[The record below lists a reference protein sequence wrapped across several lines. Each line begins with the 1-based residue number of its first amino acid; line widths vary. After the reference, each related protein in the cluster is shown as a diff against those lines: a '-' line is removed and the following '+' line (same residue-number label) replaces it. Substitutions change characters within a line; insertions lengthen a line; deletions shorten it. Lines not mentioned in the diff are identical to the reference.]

1 MKTKVKKF
9 SHKLLALFMA
19 VLMAAS
25 CLTCAFSAHAAP
37 VSSEKQYT
45 DDALEYN
52 DLAWNILSDEQAAT
66 ALLDYADLMLPTVAP
81 TVYNLLAN
89 LPSSVTAFMTW
100 DAAQK
105 HLNINAFGIIKYTL
119 TVKLDSVDDV
129 MLTLESVAG
138 LLSKYGSYVG
148 DAGNIQLKS
157 LASSDASKNFWHVTR
172 ENYSST
178 EIVKRALALL
188 QINSADYAGKD
199 VLGQVLRGDFNLGV
213 LKSAVNI
220 YKLLAGPLGF
230 SDESYAKNLVYNI
243 VQQLIFN
250 YTKWYT
256 QDEINDF
263 KSGKTQWVYDD
274 QLFDKLSTEL
284 LQKISVL
291 VTYNQEYN
299 EKNEDGSLKPIQ
311 DTSATRYLEIKAEMN
326 KSGSDYAAAAAKLGY
341 DPNLVYSSE
350 FKDDDG
356 NPLNVLLFAYGHP
369 DANGYATEQTTKL
382 TFKPTDSLFKLGYT
396 ALDLA
401 WDTVLKGTVKLLHVN
416 TQGDRNLDNAYYYYF
431 DKKGEW
437 NSSNIAANY
446 TQEKINQWA
455 EANYEAYGDK
465 SADDFIAKA
474 KEQLSFDRTADET
487 STGKWSD
494 IDETKLFAKLRYSPL
509 ADYGFNMQTGPINLY
524 FAQTGTKN
532 IDEFFKNEYSNYG
545 SMVAGFNDALVAAV
559 NDLFPQ
565 RDNIIGNR
573 PEMAKSKTTK
583 ADGVESINDA
593 TIRKIT
599 STLVNNALK
608 MVKYTA
614 DATDANILKAFY
626 DANGK
631 NAVLSEANLESAM
644 VPMLVACIG
653 QVNLGAG
660 KLQDIIHP
668 AEWDGC
674 KDAEAVA
681 YVCLK
686 EYLSYVLPNKD
697 YSSLVNVADDGTI
710 TATLD
715 GTILPMA
722 RDAVAYVLE
731 GYVPVSYQGKTWK
744 TENEDV
750 NSSATIFDLLNSV
763 ILYYGGDYSMKK
775 STNSGERA
783 MGVAALLGIC
793 DENGNSALTNNLWEN
808 IDKIA
813 NKFLPILGTLQG
825 KEYGKFDSH
834 DLIWNDVVLSVLN
847 IADKKDSGFCGVSNF
862 VYKLITIVSAEPI
875 QSKGF
880 VNTVYDLLADLIN
893 GLLGK
898 RYSKQP
904 QDFTT
909 VVPKSNGDNKP
920 FDDLL
925 QVKTIAGTGGTDL
938 GAIQKAICNFVEFT
952 GYGADSTKGDAG
964 KYGDSVMRG
973 IFFALSAVNSF
984 VPEAITPIGTQQ
996 LKTASASFATPSM
1009 KTTAGG
1015 DCSDTVSFTNNCTGL
1030 NRAYISNGQ
1039 LVQLSRY
1046 YYKLKSATYIGS
1058 NNEKTDITSQLKSGL
1073 IAPNETIV
1081 TPKLPITFD
1090 SAAGESNVV
1099 EVQFVYDIVLKD
1111 GTVVAADN
1119 NVSAYKYMTTATG
1132 WKEAMYNSNKQFQHD
1147 TNTPDQTVGVEG
1159 AYVKSTSK
1167 FSNDGTLVA
1176 NYPEYMVLDS
1186 SNLADISTYSVRYRS
1201 NRNKILTGSKAVD
1214 GIYFYDENSNYQ
1226 SNTLDANNVVTKY
1239 DKNAAYTT
1247 VNITSEN
1254 AIPAWDKTN
1263 GNLLKYNMYDYR
1275 VETTPGSGEFG
1286 EWNRNEVT
1294 EATAGNSD
1302 KITYYKGYT
1311 SDEIEAVKAQTN
1323 PDGTSAANIKA
1334 IQTRTHVVYTLS
1346 EAIAK
1351 NIIAGY
1357 HVGDGDIYESVYLQN
1372 NGGQINY
1379 DNLFNI
1385 VSMGNTKVPG
1395 FYIESEKK
1403 QIPNA
1408 SALEVQPFR
1417 YDGETNIQGGEYPV
1431 DMCIY
1436 NGSKSAYA
1444 HFTILV
1450 GDTSQLSGMNTA
1462 YDNLASLVSQY
1473 KSSDFTN
1480 STVFEQAKQA
1490 LLNVLS
1496 IKSSAMTVAFAHSI
1510 NNKTQL
1516 TATTKEVTSK
1526 FGDLAY
1532 VPYTKSAP
1540 TVTSKGKEYTIPKDV
1555 LANAYVGGEALA
1567 DGSGKVGGVA
1577 GVYYFDAAGTMPIY
1591 SPLALSDDNGKVRT
1605 TDQAGIK
1612 VIKNA
1617 DGKYYLANSV
1627 VYETTWDNAITT
1639 NGNPCQMPTKTQA
1652 TDAQGNLLYNQVQ
1665 YVYRDADGKKVN
1677 SNEDW
1682 SCKFPVTDY
1691 TIVPNEVKSD
1701 GSIVDNRGAVAKAV
1715 DRINYVTSIMND
1727 TLKPAADNAFKNIS
1741 VARTGLNDTNFNILT
1756 FSKMTDIAR
1765 NIEKNFTV
1773 DLEYHYDKVV
1783 LGADGNPVIDEA
1795 TGEAKTEDA
1804 VKKELGVSPAS
1815 AASTV
1820 QNCIDNGKSYTYV
1833 THSSL
1838 SSAAVAEYTRLFNIF
1853 ASAAVERG
1861 YQGAQLEKE
1870 IKCASGNI
1878 YSTLTATKAVYA
1890 EDGKTV
1896 TTEASVSKTTGA
1908 NAPRF
1913 GKWDAEGKLVN
1924 DGSYTAESWTRYVRA
1939 LAAAVALAQYGHG
1952 DYAHKDPANFV
1963 LSDKKGYDASLTNIY
1978 TVDTE
1983 LQAAEIALAPAET
1996 TNSTVTVNAVEGA
2009 TVTINGV
2016 DYSAP
2021 VSVETGST
2029 ITIDVKAAEGYQVV
2043 NELTINGEKVTVN
2056 AFPYE
2061 YKVDGDV
2068 TIAPSVKQ
2076 PSTHTI
2082 TFTTIGG
2089 ELTTQT
2095 VKDGEM
2101 PTIPTNTQTTK
2112 PVASDSTH
2120 HSVTSYK
2127 WTPEVVAATADA
2139 AYTEEA
2145 VVTTPECHFEVTE
2158 HKDATVK
2165 EEGYDVYTCTEN
2177 CGNSYKQVIDKLP
2190 CDHADTKVV
2199 NATKPTINNP
2209 GNTGD
2214 TVCNVCGKT
2223 IKTGTVIPQLKGEAY
2238 RAALKAAQD
2247 ATVDPSKYT
2256 AESYAKVTEALAAY
2270 DEATVGAYTTQ
2281 EDVDA
2286 ATAALK
2292 DAVAKLD
2299 AGVVVTVASTKL
2311 GTTTLNDADAT
2322 NGANARLAVGDKVVL
2337 TAKANNETG
2346 EFVGWKVGNKIVS
2359 DEASFVT
2366 YATADITYEPVFA
2379 EKADTS
2385 FTVVFVDPYGNVID
2399 TQTVDSAADITVPTE
2414 PVFPGYT
2421 FTGWSMTPEEIS
2433 KLTDGATIYAQYK
2446 KDDVA
2451 KYTVTAN
2458 DGATITVNGAEVASP
2473 AQVAYD
2479 TKVSVHKDGAQAWK
2493 LADGTVVGY
2502 GDTYTFFCG
2511 SNIELTP
2518 VMTAVQQKT
2527 TVKIL
2532 SATPIEGTVKV
2543 SFLATRNVAP
2553 GETVVKQGFIYGK
2566 NLADSELTL
2575 ENVGN
2580 KGADANA
2587 GTVKILYNKNSAE
2600 QIALD
2605 YGLSKKDGKISAV
2618 AFVITKTADG
2628 TLKPTMSNIE
2638 SYTY

>member
-1 MKTKVKKF
+1 MKTKAKKF

-89 LPSSVTAFMTW
+89 LPSSVTAYMTW

-263 KSGKTQWVYDD
+263 KSGKTPWVYDD

-369 DANGYATEQTTKL
+369 DANGYATEQTTKI

-401 WDTVLKGTVKLLHVN
+401 WDTVLKGTIKLLHVN

-437 NSSNIAANY
+437 NSSDIASNY
-446 TQEKINQWA
+446 TQAKINEWA

-474 KEQLSFDRTADET
+474 KEQLSFDRAAAET

-532 IDEFFKNEYSNYG
+532 IDDFFKNEYSNYG

-593 TIRKIT
+593 TIKKIT
-599 STLVNNALK
+599 STLVGNALK
-608 MVKYTA
+608 MVQYTA

-626 DANGK
+626 DANGTD
-631 NAVLSEANLESAM
+631 AVLSEANLESAM

-697 YSSLVNVADDGTI
+697 YSSLVNVAKDGTI
-710 TATLD
+710 TATLE

-731 GYVPVSYQGKTWK
+731 GYVPVTYKGKTWK

-775 STNSGERA
+775 ATNSGERA

-834 DLIWNDVVLSVLN
+834 DLIWNDVVLSILN
-847 IADKKDSGFCGVSNF
+847 ISDKKDSGFCGVSNF

-893 GLLGK
+893 GLFGK
-898 RYSKQP
+898 RYSSQP

-909 VVPKSNGDNKP
+909 IIPKSNGDNKP

-1132 WKEAMYNSNKQFQHD
+1132 WKEAMYNSNKQFLHD
-1147 TNTPDQTVGVEG
+1147 TNKPDETVGVEG

-1214 GIYFYDENSNYQ
+1214 GIYFYDEDSNYQ

-1239 DKNAAYTT
+1239 DKNATYTT

-1311 SDEIEAVKAQTN
+1311 SDEIDAVKAQTN

-1372 NGGQINY
+1372 KGGQINY

-1496 IKSSAMTVAFAHSI
+1496 IKSSAMTVAFAQSI
-1510 NNKTQL
+1510 NNKTHL

-1652 TDAQGNLLYNQVQ
+1652 TDSQGNLLYNQVQ

-1924 DGSYTAESWTRYVRA
+1924 DGSYSAESWTRYVRA

-1996 TNSTVTVNAVEGA
+1996 TANSTVTVNAVEGA
-2009 TVTINGV
+2009 TVTINGAA
-2016 DYSAP
+2016 YTAP

-2043 NELTINGEKVTVN
+2043 NELTINGTKVAVS

-2061 YKVDGDV
+2061 YKVDGNV

-2076 PSTHTI
+2076 AAADTI
-2082 TFTTIGG
+2082 TVSGKVLIATN
-2089 ELTTQT
+2089 
-2095 VKDGEM
+2095 VDGTESS
-2101 PTIPTNTQTTK
+2101 TG
-2112 PVASDSTH
+2112 VAGID
-2120 HSVTSYK
+2120 VIANG
-2127 WTPEVVAATADA
+2127 EVVAT
-2139 AYTEEA
+2139 
-2145 VVTTPECHFEVTE
+2145 
-2158 HKDATVK
+2158 
-2165 EEGYDVYTCTEN
+2165 
-2177 CGNSYKQVIDKLP
+2177 
-2190 CDHADTKVV
+2190 
-2199 NATKPTINNP
+2199 
-2209 GNTGD
+2209 
-2214 TVCNVCGKT
+2214 
-2223 IKTGTVIPQLKGEAY
+2223 
-2238 RAALKAAQD
+2238 
-2247 ATVDPSKYT
+2247 
-2256 AESYAKVTEALAAY
+2256 
-2270 DEATVGAYTTQ
+2270 
-2281 EDVDA
+2281 
-2286 ATAALK
+2286 
-2292 DAVAKLD
+2292 
-2299 AGVVVTVASTKL
+2299 
-2311 GTTTLNDADAT
+2311 
-2322 NGANARLAVGDKVVL
+2322 
-2337 TAKANNETG
+2337 
-2346 EFVGWKVGNKIVS
+2346 
-2359 DEASFVT
+2359 
-2366 YATADITYEPVFA
+2366 
-2379 EKADTS
+2379 
-2385 FTVVFVDPYGNVID
+2385 
-2399 TQTVDSAADITVPTE
+2399 SAADGSFTATVPVGTTSLTVHRQNVTIDRTVTLTGTKDISNVE
-2414 PVFPGYT
+2414 IPVCICDYNGD
-2421 FTGWSMTPEEIS
+2421 GVIDGLD
-2433 KLTDGATIYAQYK
+2433 KLTF
-2446 KDDVA
+2446 
-2451 KYTVTAN
+2451 YTAFSGGSN
-2458 DGATITVNGAEVASP
+2458 
-2473 AQVAYD
+2473 AYD
-2479 TKVSVHKDGAQAWK
+2479 LYCDYNKDNAIDGLDK
-2493 LADGTVVGY
+2493 L
-2502 GDTYTFFCG
+2502 TFF
-2511 SNIELTP
+2511 T
-2518 VMTAVQQKT
+2518 
-2527 TVKIL
+2527 
-2532 SATPIEGTVKV
+2532 
-2543 SFLATRNVAP
+2543 F
-2553 GETVVKQGFIYGK
+2553 YGK
-2566 NLADSELTL
+2566 
-2575 ENVGN
+2575 
-2580 KGADANA
+2580 
-2587 GTVKILYNKNSAE
+2587 TVEYAAR
-2600 QIALD
+2600 ALD
-2605 YGLSKKDGKISAV
+2605 
-2618 AFVITKTADG
+2618 
-2628 TLKPTMSNIE
+2628 
-2638 SYTY
+2638 

>member
-1 MKTKVKKF
+1 MKTKAKKF

-89 LPSSVTAFMTW
+89 LPSSVTAYMTW

-220 YKLLAGPLGF
+220 YKILAGPLGF

-299 EKNEDGSLKPIQ
+299 EKNEDGSLKAIQ
-311 DTSATRYLEIKAEMN
+311 DTSATRYLEIKAEMD
-326 KSGSDYAAAAAKLGY
+326 KGLDYAAAASKLGY

-369 DANGYATEQTTKL
+369 DKNGYATEQTAKL

-431 DKKGEW
+431 DQKGQW
-437 NSSNIAANY
+437 NSSDIASNY
-446 TQEKINQWA
+446 TDAKIKEWA

-474 KEQLSFDRTADET
+474 KEQLSFDRTAAET

-524 FAQTGTKN
+524 FAQTGTEH
-532 IDEFFKNEYSNYG
+532 IDNFFKNEYSNYS

-565 RDNIIGNR
+565 RANIIGNR
-573 PEMAKSKTTK
+573 PEMAKSQTTK

-599 STLVNNALK
+599 STLVGNALK

-626 DANGK
+626 NANGA
-631 NAVLSEANLESAM
+631 NADLTEENLESAM

-697 YSSLVNVADDGTI
+697 YSSLVEVAKDGTI
-710 TATLD
+710 NATLE

-731 GYVPVSYQGKTWK
+731 GYVPVSYQGKAWK

-763 ILYYGGDYSMKK
+763 VLYYGGDYSMKK

-793 DENGNSALTNNLWEN
+793 DEKGNSALTNNLWEN

-834 DLIWNDVVLSVLN
+834 DLIWNDVVLSILN
-847 IADKKDSGFCGVSNF
+847 ISDKKDSGFCGVSNF

-893 GLLGK
+893 GLFGK
-898 RYSKQP
+898 RYSSQP

-909 VVPKSNGDNKP
+909 IIPKSNGDNKP

-1081 TPKLPITFD
+1081 TSKLPITFD
-1090 SAAGESNVV
+1090 STAGESNVV

-1132 WKEAMYNSNKQFQHD
+1132 WKEAMYNSNKQFLHE
-1147 TNTPDQTVGVEG
+1147 TNKADQTVGPEG
-1159 AYVKSTSK
+1159 ARVKSTST
-1167 FSNDGTLVA
+1167 FSNDNTLVA

-1214 GIYFYDENSNYQ
+1214 GIYFYDEDSNYQ
-1226 SNTLDANNVVTKY
+1226 SNTLDADNVVTKY
-1239 DKNAAYTT
+1239 DKNATYTT

-1275 VETTPGSGEFG
+1275 VETAPGSGEFG

-1294 EATAGNSD
+1294 EATAGNKD

-1311 SDEIEAVKAQTN
+1311 SDEIDAVKAQTN
-1323 PDGTSAANIKA
+1323 PEGTSAENIKV

-1357 HVGDGDIYESVYLQN
+1357 HVGDGDIYESVYLKN
-1372 NGGQINY
+1372 KGGQLNY

-1403 QIPNA
+1403 QVPNV

-1417 YDGETNIQGGEYPV
+1417 YDGETDVQGGEYPV

-1473 KSSDFTN
+1473 KPSDFTN
-1480 STVFEQAKQA
+1480 STIFEQAKQA

-1496 IKSSAMTVAFAHSI
+1496 IKSSAMTVAFAQSI
-1510 NNKTQL
+1510 NNKTHL

-1652 TDAQGNLLYNQVQ
+1652 TDSQGNLLYNQVQ

-1896 TTEASVSKTTGA
+1896 TTEASVAKATGA

-1924 DGSYTAESWTRYVRA
+1924 DGSYSAESWTRYVRA
-1939 LAAAVALAQYGHG
+1939 LAAAVALAQYGNG

-2009 TVTINGV
+2009 TVTINGAA
-2016 DYSAP
+2016 YTAP

-2043 NELTINGEKVTVN
+2043 NELTINGTKVAVS

-2076 PSTHTI
+2076 AAADTI
-2082 TFTTIGG
+2082 TVSGKVLIA
-2089 ELTTQT
+2089 
-2095 VKDGEM
+2095 
-2101 PTIPTNTQTTK
+2101 TNTTGTNSADGIVGIDV
-2112 PVASDSTH
+2112 VANG
-2120 HSVTSYK
+2120 
-2127 WTPEVVAATADA
+2127 EVVATTASDGSF
-2139 AYTEEA
+2139 T
-2145 VVTTPECHFEVTE
+2145 
-2158 HKDATVK
+2158 ATVPVGTTSLTVHRENVTIDRTVTLTGTK
-2165 EEGYDVYTCTEN
+2165 DISNAEIPVCICDYTGDGKVN
-2177 CGNSYKQVIDKLP
+2177 AADKLAFLTAFTGGQADYNVY
-2190 CDHADTKVV
+2190 CDYTGDGYV
-2199 NATKPTINNP
+2199 NA
-2209 GNTGD
+2209 
-2214 TVCNVCGKT
+2214 
-2223 IKTGTVIPQLKGEAY
+2223 
-2238 RAALKAAQD
+2238 
-2247 ATVDPSKYT
+2247 
-2256 AESYAKVTEALAAY
+2256 
-2270 DEATVGAYTTQ
+2270 
-2281 EDVDA
+2281 
-2286 ATAALK
+2286 
-2292 DAVAKLD
+2292 
-2299 AGVVVTVASTKL
+2299 
-2311 GTTTLNDADAT
+2311 AD
-2322 NGANARLAVGDKVVL
+2322 
-2337 TAKANNETG
+2337 
-2346 EFVGWKVGNKIVS
+2346 
-2359 DEASFVT
+2359 
-2366 YATADITYEPVFA
+2366 
-2379 EKADTS
+2379 
-2385 FTVVFVDPYGNVID
+2385 
-2399 TQTVDSAADITVPTE
+2399 
-2414 PVFPGYT
+2414 
-2421 FTGWSMTPEEIS
+2421 
-2433 KLTDGATIYAQYK
+2433 KLTF
-2446 KDDVA
+2446 
-2451 KYTVTAN
+2451 
-2458 DGATITVNGAEVASP
+2458 
-2473 AQVAYD
+2473 
-2479 TKVSVHKDGAQAWK
+2479 
-2493 LADGTVVGY
+2493 L
-2502 GDTYTFFCG
+2502 TFFG
-2511 SNIELTP
+2511 N
-2518 VMTAVQQKT
+2518 AV
-2527 TVKIL
+2527 
-2532 SATPIEGTVKV
+2532 EY
-2543 SFLATRNVAP
+2543 AP
-2553 GETVVKQGFIYGK
+2553 R
-2566 NLADSELTL
+2566 
-2575 ENVGN
+2575 
-2580 KGADANA
+2580 
-2587 GTVKILYNKNSAE
+2587 
-2600 QIALD
+2600 ALD
-2605 YGLSKKDGKISAV
+2605 
-2618 AFVITKTADG
+2618 
-2628 TLKPTMSNIE
+2628 
-2638 SYTY
+2638 

>member
-1 MKTKVKKF
+1 MKTKAKKF

-66 ALLDYADLMLPTVAP
+66 ALLDYADLILPTVAP

-89 LPSSVTAFMTW
+89 LPSSVTAYMTW

-437 NSSNIAANY
+437 NSSDIASNY
-446 TQEKINQWA
+446 TQAKINEWA

-474 KEQLSFDRTADET
+474 KEQLSFDRAAAET

-532 IDEFFKNEYSNYG
+532 IDDFFKNEYSNYG

-593 TIRKIT
+593 TIKKIT
-599 STLVNNALK
+599 STLVGNALK
-608 MVKYTA
+608 MVQYTA

-626 DANGK
+626 DANGTD
-631 NAVLSEANLESAM
+631 AVLSEANLESAM

-697 YSSLVNVADDGTI
+697 YSSLVNVANDGTI
-710 TATLD
+710 NATLE

-731 GYVPVSYQGKTWK
+731 GYVPVTYKGKTWK

-775 STNSGERA
+775 ATNSGERA

-793 DENGNSALTNNLWEN
+793 DEKGNSALTNNLWEN

-834 DLIWNDVVLSVLN
+834 DLIWNDVVLSILN
-847 IADKKDSGFCGVSNF
+847 ISDKKDSGFCGVSNF

-893 GLLGK
+893 GLFGK
-898 RYSKQP
+898 RYSSQP

-909 VVPKSNGDNKP
+909 IIPKSNGDNKP

-1147 TNTPDQTVGVEG
+1147 TNKADQTVGVEG
-1159 AYVKSTSK
+1159 AYVKSTST
-1167 FSNDGTLVA
+1167 FSKDNTLLA

-1214 GIYFYDENSNYQ
+1214 GIYFYDEDSNYQ

-1323 PDGTSAANIKA
+1323 PDGTTAANIKA

-1496 IKSSAMTVAFAHSI
+1496 IKSSAMTVAFAQSI

-1652 TDAQGNLLYNQVQ
+1652 TDSQGNLLYNQVQ

-1924 DGSYTAESWTRYVRA
+1924 DGSYSAESWTRYVRA

-1996 TNSTVTVNAVEGA
+1996 TNNTVTVNAVEGA
-2009 TVTINGV
+2009 TVTINGAA
-2016 DYSAP
+2016 YTAP

-2082 TFTTIGG
+2082 TFTPYGG
-2089 ELTTQT
+2089 EPTTQT
-2095 VKDGEM
+2095 VNDGEM
-2101 PTIPTNTQTTK
+2101 PKIPANTATTAPT
-2112 PVASDSTH
+2112 PVDSNH

-2145 VVTTPECHFEVTE
+2145 VVAKSECPFTVTD
-2158 HKDATVK
+2158 HKDATYK
-2165 EEGYDVYTCTEN
+2165 EAGYDVYTCPD
-2177 CGNSYKQVIDKLP
+2177 CGNTYTKPIDKLV
-2190 CDHADTKVV
+2190 CDHADTKIV

-2214 TVCNVCGKT
+2214 TVCNVCGET
-2223 IKTGTVIPQLKGEAY
+2223 IATGTEIAQLNGEAY
-2238 RAALKAAQD
+2238 RAALKAAKD
-2247 ATVDPSKYT
+2247 ADASKYT
-2256 AESYAKVTEALAAY
+2256 ADSYAKVTEALAKY
-2270 DEATVGAYTTQ
+2270 DEATVGAYTSQ

-2311 GTTTLNDADAT
+2311 GTTTLNGADAT
-2322 NGANARLAVGDKVVL
+2322 NGANARLAVGDDVVL

-2359 DEASFVT
+2359 DEATFKT
-2366 YATADITYEPVFA
+2366 AATADITYEPVFA

-2399 TQTVDSAADITVPTE
+2399 TQTVDSAANITVPTE

-2421 FTGWSMTPEEIS
+2421 FTGWSMTEEQIS

-2479 TKVSVHKDGAQAWK
+2479 TKVSVHKDGAEAWK
-2493 LADGTVVGY
+2493 LNDGTVVGY

-2511 SNIELTP
+2511 SDIELTP

-2553 GETVVKQGFIYGK
+2553 GETVVKQGFVYGK

-2575 ENVGN
+2575 DNVGN

>member
-1 MKTKVKKF
+1 MKTKAKKF

-89 LPSSVTAFMTW
+89 LPSSVTAYMTW
-100 DAAQK
+100 DAANK

-199 VLGQVLRGDFNLGV
+199 VIGQVLRGDFNLGV

-230 SDESYAKNLVYNI
+230 SDESYAKNLVYNV

-369 DANGYATEQTTKL
+369 DKNGYATEQTTKI

-401 WDTVLKGTVKLLHVN
+401 WDTVLKGSIKLLHVN

-437 NSSNIAANY
+437 NSSDIASNY
-446 TQEKINQWA
+446 TQAKINEWA
-455 EANYEAYGDK
+455 DANYEAYGDK

-474 KEQLSFDRTADET
+474 KEQLSFDRAAAET

-532 IDEFFKNEYSNYG
+532 IDDFFKNEYSNYG

-565 RDNIIGNR
+565 RDNIIGTR

-593 TIRKIT
+593 TIKKIT
-599 STLVNNALK
+599 STLVGNALK
-608 MVKYTA
+608 MVQYTA

-626 DANGK
+626 DANGTD
-631 NAVLSEANLESAM
+631 AVLSEANLESAM

-697 YSSLVNVADDGTI
+697 YSSLVNVANDGTI
-710 TATLD
+710 TATLE

-744 TENEDV
+744 TENEPV
-750 NSSATIFDLLNSV
+750 NSNATIFDLLNSV
-763 ILYYGGDYSMKK
+763 VLYYGGDYSMKK

-793 DENGNSALTNNLWEN
+793 DENGNSALTNDLWEN
-808 IDKIA
+808 IDKVA
-813 NKFLPILGTLQG
+813 NKFFPVLGTLQG

-834 DLIWNDVVLSVLN
+834 DLIWNDVVLSILN

-898 RYSKQP
+898 RYSSQP
-904 QDFTT
+904 QNFTT
-909 VVPKSNGDNKP
+909 IVPKSNGDNKP

-925 QVKTIAGTGGTDL
+925 QVGTLAGTGGTDI

-952 GYGADSTKGDAG
+952 GYGADSTKGNAN

-996 LKTASASFATPSM
+996 LKTASANFATPSM

-1058 NNEKTDITSQLKSGL
+1058 DNAQKDITSQLKSGL

-1132 WKEAMYNSNKQFQHD
+1132 WKEAMYNSNKQFLHD
-1147 TNTPDQTVGVEG
+1147 TNKPDETVGVEG

-1167 FSNDGTLVA
+1167 FSSDNTLVA

-1201 NRNKILTGSKAVD
+1201 NRNKIAQGKKAVD

-1247 VNITSEN
+1247 VNITSAN

-1275 VETTPGSGEFG
+1275 VETAPGSGEFG

-1294 EATAGNSD
+1294 EATPGNKD

-1323 PDGTSAANIKA
+1323 PDGIAAENVKA

-1403 QIPNA
+1403 EIPNQ

-1473 KSSDFTN
+1473 KPSDFAN
-1480 STVFEQAKQA
+1480 SAVFEQAKQA

-1496 IKSSAMTVAFAHSI
+1496 IKSSAMTIAFAQSI

-1567 DGSGKVGGVA
+1567 DGSGKVGGVE

-1591 SPLALSDDNGKVRT
+1591 SPLALSDDNGSVRT

-1627 VYETTWDNAITT
+1627 VYETTWDNAITAK
-1639 NGNPCQMPTKTQA
+1639 GNPCQMPTETQA

-1765 NIEKNFTV
+1765 NIERNFTV

-1783 LGADGNPVIDEA
+1783 LGKDGKPVIDEA

-1853 ASAAVERG
+1853 ASSAVERG

-1896 TTEASVSKTTGA
+1896 TTEASVAKKTGA

-1924 DGSYTAESWTRYVRA
+1924 DGSYSAESWTRYVRA
-1939 LAAAVALAQYGHG
+1939 LAAAVALAQYGNG
-1952 DYAHKDPANFV
+1952 DYAHKDSANFV

-2009 TVTINGV
+2009 TVTINGAA
-2016 DYSAP
+2016 YATP

-2056 AFPYE
+2056 SFPYE

-2076 PSTHTI
+2076 AAADTI
-2082 TFTTIGG
+2082 TVSGKVLIATN
-2089 ELTTQT
+2089 
-2095 VKDGEM
+2095 VDGTE
-2101 PTIPTNTQTTK
+2101 
-2112 PVASDSTH
+2112 SSTGIAGID
-2120 HSVTSYK
+2120 VIANG
-2127 WTPEVVAATADA
+2127 EVVATSASDGSFT
-2139 AYTEEA
+2139 
-2145 VVTTPECHFEVTE
+2145 
-2158 HKDATVK
+2158 ATVPVGTTSLTVHRQNVTIDRTVTLTGTK
-2165 EEGYDVYTCTEN
+2165 DISNAEIPVCICDYNGDR
-2177 CGNSYKQVIDKLP
+2177 VIDGLDKRTFYTAFSGGSNAYDLYCDYNKDNAIDGLDKL
-2190 CDHADTKVV
+2190 TFF
-2199 NATKPTINNP
+2199 TFY
-2209 GNTGD
+2209 
-2214 TVCNVCGKT
+2214 GKT
-2223 IKTGTVIPQLKGEAY
+2223 VE
-2238 RAALKAAQD
+2238 
-2247 ATVDPSKYT
+2247 
-2256 AESYAKVTEALAAY
+2256 YAP
-2270 DEATVGAYTTQ
+2270 
-2281 EDVDA
+2281 
-2286 ATAALK
+2286 
-2292 DAVAKLD
+2292 
-2299 AGVVVTVASTKL
+2299 
-2311 GTTTLNDADAT
+2311 
-2322 NGANARLAVGDKVVL
+2322 R
-2337 TAKANNETG
+2337 
-2346 EFVGWKVGNKIVS
+2346 
-2359 DEASFVT
+2359 
-2366 YATADITYEPVFA
+2366 
-2379 EKADTS
+2379 
-2385 FTVVFVDPYGNVID
+2385 
-2399 TQTVDSAADITVPTE
+2399 
-2414 PVFPGYT
+2414 
-2421 FTGWSMTPEEIS
+2421 
-2433 KLTDGATIYAQYK
+2433 
-2446 KDDVA
+2446 
-2451 KYTVTAN
+2451 
-2458 DGATITVNGAEVASP
+2458 
-2473 AQVAYD
+2473 
-2479 TKVSVHKDGAQAWK
+2479 
-2493 LADGTVVGY
+2493 
-2502 GDTYTFFCG
+2502 
-2511 SNIELTP
+2511 
-2518 VMTAVQQKT
+2518 
-2527 TVKIL
+2527 
-2532 SATPIEGTVKV
+2532 
-2543 SFLATRNVAP
+2543 
-2553 GETVVKQGFIYGK
+2553 
-2566 NLADSELTL
+2566 
-2575 ENVGN
+2575 
-2580 KGADANA
+2580 
-2587 GTVKILYNKNSAE
+2587 
-2600 QIALD
+2600 ALD
-2605 YGLSKKDGKISAV
+2605 
-2618 AFVITKTADG
+2618 
-2628 TLKPTMSNIE
+2628 N
-2638 SYTY
+2638 

>member
-1 MKTKVKKF
+1 
-9 SHKLLALFMA
+9 
-19 VLMAAS
+19 
-25 CLTCAFSAHAAP
+25 
-37 VSSEKQYT
+37 
-45 DDALEYN
+45 
-52 DLAWNILSDEQAAT
+52 
-66 ALLDYADLMLPTVAP
+66 
-81 TVYNLLAN
+81 
-89 LPSSVTAFMTW
+89 
-100 DAAQK
+100 
-105 HLNINAFGIIKYTL
+105 
-119 TVKLDSVDDV
+119 
-129 MLTLESVAG
+129 
-138 LLSKYGSYVG
+138 
-148 DAGNIQLKS
+148 
-157 LASSDASKNFWHVTR
+157 
-172 ENYSST
+172 
-178 EIVKRALALL
+178 
-188 QINSADYAGKD
+188 
-199 VLGQVLRGDFNLGV
+199 
-213 LKSAVNI
+213 
-220 YKLLAGPLGF
+220 
-230 SDESYAKNLVYNI
+230 
-243 VQQLIFN
+243 
-250 YTKWYT
+250 
-256 QDEINDF
+256 
-263 KSGKTQWVYDD
+263 
-274 QLFDKLSTEL
+274 
-284 LQKISVL
+284 
-291 VTYNQEYN
+291 
-299 EKNEDGSLKPIQ
+299 
-311 DTSATRYLEIKAEMN
+311 
-326 KSGSDYAAAAAKLGY
+326 
-341 DPNLVYSSE
+341 
-350 FKDDDG
+350 
-356 NPLNVLLFAYGHP
+356 
-369 DANGYATEQTTKL
+369 
-382 TFKPTDSLFKLGYT
+382 
-396 ALDLA
+396 
-401 WDTVLKGTVKLLHVN
+401 
-416 TQGDRNLDNAYYYYF
+416 
-431 DKKGEW
+431 
-437 NSSNIAANY
+437 
-446 TQEKINQWA
+446 
-455 EANYEAYGDK
+455 
-465 SADDFIAKA
+465 
-474 KEQLSFDRTADET
+474 
-487 STGKWSD
+487 
-494 IDETKLFAKLRYSPL
+494 
-509 ADYGFNMQTGPINLY
+509 
-524 FAQTGTKN
+524 
-532 IDEFFKNEYSNYG
+532 
-545 SMVAGFNDALVAAV
+545 
-559 NDLFPQ
+559 
-565 RDNIIGNR
+565 
-573 PEMAKSKTTK
+573 
-583 ADGVESINDA
+583 
-593 TIRKIT
+593 
-599 STLVNNALK
+599 
-608 MVKYTA
+608 
-614 DATDANILKAFY
+614 
-626 DANGK
+626 
-631 NAVLSEANLESAM
+631 
-644 VPMLVACIG
+644 
-653 QVNLGAG
+653 
-660 KLQDIIHP
+660 
-668 AEWDGC
+668 
-674 KDAEAVA
+674 
-681 YVCLK
+681 
-686 EYLSYVLPNKD
+686 
-697 YSSLVNVADDGTI
+697 
-710 TATLD
+710 
-715 GTILPMA
+715 
-722 RDAVAYVLE
+722 
-731 GYVPVSYQGKTWK
+731 
-744 TENEDV
+744 
-750 NSSATIFDLLNSV
+750 
-763 ILYYGGDYSMKK
+763 
-775 STNSGERA
+775 
-783 MGVAALLGIC
+783 
-793 DENGNSALTNNLWEN
+793 
-808 IDKIA
+808 
-813 NKFLPILGTLQG
+813 
-825 KEYGKFDSH
+825 
-834 DLIWNDVVLSVLN
+834 
-847 IADKKDSGFCGVSNF
+847 
-862 VYKLITIVSAEPI
+862 
-875 QSKGF
+875 
-880 VNTVYDLLADLIN
+880 
-893 GLLGK
+893 
-898 RYSKQP
+898 
-904 QDFTT
+904 
-909 VVPKSNGDNKP
+909 
-920 FDDLL
+920 
-925 QVKTIAGTGGTDL
+925 
-938 GAIQKAICNFVEFT
+938 
-952 GYGADSTKGDAG
+952 
-964 KYGDSVMRG
+964 
-973 IFFALSAVNSF
+973 
-984 VPEAITPIGTQQ
+984 
-996 LKTASASFATPSM
+996 
-1009 KTTAGG
+1009 
-1015 DCSDTVSFTNNCTGL
+1015 
-1030 NRAYISNGQ
+1030 
-1039 LVQLSRY
+1039 
-1046 YYKLKSATYIGS
+1046 
-1058 NNEKTDITSQLKSGL
+1058 
-1073 IAPNETIV
+1073 
-1081 TPKLPITFD
+1081 
-1090 SAAGESNVV
+1090 
-1099 EVQFVYDIVLKD
+1099 
-1111 GTVVAADN
+1111 
-1119 NVSAYKYMTTATG
+1119 
-1132 WKEAMYNSNKQFQHD
+1132 
-1147 TNTPDQTVGVEG
+1147 
-1159 AYVKSTSK
+1159 
-1167 FSNDGTLVA
+1167 
-1176 NYPEYMVLDS
+1176 
-1186 SNLADISTYSVRYRS
+1186 
-1201 NRNKILTGSKAVD
+1201 
-1214 GIYFYDENSNYQ
+1214 
-1226 SNTLDANNVVTKY
+1226 
-1239 DKNAAYTT
+1239 
-1247 VNITSEN
+1247 
-1254 AIPAWDKTN
+1254 
-1263 GNLLKYNMYDYR
+1263 
-1275 VETTPGSGEFG
+1275 
-1286 EWNRNEVT
+1286 
-1294 EATAGNSD
+1294 
-1302 KITYYKGYT
+1302 
-1311 SDEIEAVKAQTN
+1311 
-1323 PDGTSAANIKA
+1323 
-1334 IQTRTHVVYTLS
+1334 
-1346 EAIAK
+1346 
-1351 NIIAGY
+1351 
-1357 HVGDGDIYESVYLQN
+1357 
-1372 NGGQINY
+1372 
-1379 DNLFNI
+1379 
-1385 VSMGNTKVPG
+1385 MGNTKVPG

-1496 IKSSAMTVAFAHSI
+1496 IKSSAMTVAFAQSI
-1510 NNKTQL
+1510 NNKTHL

-1652 TDAQGNLLYNQVQ
+1652 TDSQGNLLYNQVQ

-1896 TTEASVSKTTGA
+1896 TTEASVAKKTGA

-1924 DGSYTAESWTRYVRA
+1924 DGSYSAESWTRYVRA
-1939 LAAAVALAQYGHG
+1939 LAAAVALAQYGNG

-2076 PSTHTI
+2076 AATYTIKFVRADGVDVPS
-2082 TFTTIGG
+2082 
-2089 ELTTQT
+2089 QT
-2095 VKDGEM
+2095 VNAGEK
-2101 PTIPTNTQTTK
+2101 PTVPDSNTAKTIESDNAGHHTVTTYSWPDVPVATEDATYNEVANPVKSDCHYIEKVTVKPTYTTK
-2112 PVASDSTH
+2112 G
-2120 HSVTSYK
+2120 
-2127 WTPEVVAATADA
+2127 EAT
-2139 AYTEEA
+2139 
-2145 VVTTPECHFEVTE
+2145 
-2158 HKDATVK
+2158 
-2165 EEGYDVYTCTEN
+2165 YTCDV
-2177 CGNSYKQVIDKLP
+2177 CGHSYTAEIDKLV

-2214 TVCNVCGKT
+2214 TVCNVCGET
-2223 IKTGTVIPQLKGEAY
+2223 IATGTVIAQLNGEAY
-2238 RAALKAAQD
+2238 RAALKAAKDVD
-2247 ATVDPSKYT
+2247 ASKYT
-2256 AESYAKVTEALAAY
+2256 ADSYAKVTEALAAY
-2270 DEATVGAYTTQ
+2270 DEATVGAYTTQEDVDAAKAALEAAVEGLVANPTTETYTYNFIDGTSKPLTVNKGETPENFANTPAKVTDNKNGTHTTTTYTWSKTGEYAFTEVGSDKVDDCTLKYETVTQPTIKVEGSKTATCPDCGYVSTLPIDKLNGTEYYNALDAAQNVKADDFTAASYAKVAEALKANAQATVEAYTTQ

-2399 TQTVDSAADITVPTE
+2399 TQTVTSGANIEIPTA
-2414 PVFPGYT
+2414 PTLIGYT
-2421 FTGWSMTPEEIS
+2421 FTGWSMTVPDIHA
-2433 KLTDGATIYAQYK
+2433 LTDGATIYAQYT
-2446 KDDVA
+2446 KDNVA
-2451 KYTVTAN
+2451 KYTVTAPE
-2458 DGATITVNGAEVASP
+2458 GATLTVDGVETASP
-2473 AQVAYD
+2473 ATVAYD
-2479 TKVSVHKDGAQAWK
+2479 AKVSVHKDGVAAWQV
-2493 LADGTVVGY
+2493 DGVTVAY

-2511 SNIELTP
+2511 SDMNL
-2518 VMTAVQQKT
+2518 VAVDTAVEQKT
-2527 TVKIL
+2527 TVVITGVNEIAG
-2532 SATPIEGTVKV
+2532 SVQV
-2543 SFLATRNVAP
+2543 SFAASRNVAP

-2587 GTVKILYNKNSAE
+2587 GTVKIAYTKNSAAD
-2600 QIALD
+2600 ISLR
-2605 YGLSKKDGKISAV
+2605 YGLSKKDGKVSAA

-2628 TLKPTMSNIE
+2628 TLNKTISE
-2638 SYTY
+2638 VKSYTYH

>member
-1 MKTKVKKF
+1 MKTKAKKF

-25 CLTCAFSAHAAP
+25 CLTCAFSARATP

-89 LPSSVTAFMTW
+89 LPSDITKYMTW
-100 DAAQK
+100 DGVNK
-105 HLNINAFGIIKYTL
+105 HLNINALGIIKYTL

-199 VLGQVLRGDFNLGV
+199 VIGQVLRGDFNLGV

-311 DTSATRYLEIKAEMN
+311 NTSATRYLEIKAEMN
-326 KSGSDYAAAAAKLGY
+326 KSGTDYAAAAAKLGY

-369 DANGYATEQTTKL
+369 DKNGYATEQTTKI
-382 TFKPTDSLFKLGYT
+382 TFKPTDSLFKFGYK

-401 WDTVLKGTVKLLHVN
+401 WDTVLKGSIKLLHVN

-431 DKKGEW
+431 DQKGQW
-437 NSSNIAANY
+437 NSSDIASNY

-474 KEQLSFDRTADET
+474 KEQLSFDRAAAET
-487 STGKWSD
+487 SKGKWSD

-532 IDEFFKNEYSNYG
+532 IDDFFNNEYSNYG

-599 STLVNNALK
+599 STLVGNALK
-608 MVKYTA
+608 MVQYTA

-626 DANGK
+626 DANGT

-697 YSSLVNVADDGTI
+697 YSSLVNVANDGTI
-710 TATLD
+710 TATLE

-744 TENEDV
+744 TENEPV
-750 NSSATIFDLLNSV
+750 NSNATIFDLLNSV
-763 ILYYGGDYSMKK
+763 VLYYGGDYSMKK

-793 DENGNSALTNNLWEN
+793 DENGNSALTNDLWKN
-808 IDKIA
+808 IDKVA
-813 NKFLPILGTLQG
+813 NKFFPVLGTLQG

-834 DLIWNDVVLSVLN
+834 DLIWNDVVLSILN

-893 GLLGK
+893 GLFGK
-898 RYSKQP
+898 RYSSQP
-904 QDFTT
+904 QNFTT

-925 QVKTIAGTGGTDL
+925 QVKTLAGTGGTDI

-952 GYGADSTKGDAG
+952 GYGADSTKGNAN

-1058 NNEKTDITSQLKSGL
+1058 DNAEKDITSQLKSGL

-1081 TPKLPITFD
+1081 TPKLPITFN

-1132 WKEAMYNSNKQFQHD
+1132 WKEAMYNSNKQFLHD
-1147 TNTPDQTVGVEG
+1147 TNKADQTVGVEG
-1159 AYVKSTSK
+1159 AYVKSTST
-1167 FSNDGTLVA
+1167 FSSDNTLLA

-1201 NRNKILTGSKAVD
+1201 NRNKIAGGKKAVD
-1214 GIYFYDENSNYQ
+1214 GIYFYDEDSNYQ

-1275 VETTPGSGEFG
+1275 VETAPGSGEFG

-1294 EATAGNSD
+1294 EATPGNKD

-1323 PDGTSAANIKA
+1323 PDGIAAENVKA

-1357 HVGDGDIYESVYLQN
+1357 HVGDGDIYESVYLKN
-1372 NGGQINY
+1372 KGGQINY

-1403 QIPNA
+1403 EIPNQ

-1473 KSSDFTN
+1473 KPSDFTN
-1480 STVFEQAKQA
+1480 SAVFEQAKQA

-1496 IKSSAMTVAFAHSI
+1496 IKSSAMTIAFAQSI

-1567 DGSGKVGGVA
+1567 DGSGKVGGVE

-1591 SPLALSDDNGKVRT
+1591 SPLALSDDNGSVRT

-1627 VYETTWDNAITT
+1627 VYETTWDNAITAK
-1639 NGNPCQMPTKTQA
+1639 GNPCQMPTETQA
-1652 TDAQGNLLYNQVQ
+1652 TDSQGNLLYNQVQ

-1783 LGADGNPVIDEA
+1783 LGKDGKPVIDEA

-1896 TTEASVSKTTGA
+1896 TTEASVAKKTGA

-1924 DGSYTAESWTRYVRA
+1924 DGSYSAESWTRYVRA
-1939 LAAAVALAQYGHG
+1939 LAAAVALAQYGNG
-1952 DYAHKDPANFV
+1952 DYAHKDSANFV

-2009 TVTINGV
+2009 TVTINGAA
-2016 DYSAP
+2016 YATP

-2056 AFPYE
+2056 SFPYE

-2076 PSTHTI
+2076 AAADTI
-2082 TFTTIGG
+2082 TVSGKVLIATN
-2089 ELTTQT
+2089 
-2095 VKDGEM
+2095 VDGTE
-2101 PTIPTNTQTTK
+2101 
-2112 PVASDSTH
+2112 SSTGIAGID
-2120 HSVTSYK
+2120 VIANG
-2127 WTPEVVAATADA
+2127 EVVATSASDGSFT
-2139 AYTEEA
+2139 
-2145 VVTTPECHFEVTE
+2145 
-2158 HKDATVK
+2158 ATVPVGTTSLTVHRQNVTIDRTVTLTGTK
-2165 EEGYDVYTCTEN
+2165 DISNAEIPVCICDYNGDR
-2177 CGNSYKQVIDKLP
+2177 VIDGLDKLTFYTAFSGGSNAYDLY
-2190 CDHADTKVV
+2190 CDYNKD
-2199 NATKPTINNP
+2199 NAIDGLDKLTFFTFY
-2209 GNTGD
+2209 
-2214 TVCNVCGKT
+2214 GKT
-2223 IKTGTVIPQLKGEAY
+2223 VE
-2238 RAALKAAQD
+2238 
-2247 ATVDPSKYT
+2247 
-2256 AESYAKVTEALAAY
+2256 YAP
-2270 DEATVGAYTTQ
+2270 
-2281 EDVDA
+2281 
-2286 ATAALK
+2286 
-2292 DAVAKLD
+2292 
-2299 AGVVVTVASTKL
+2299 
-2311 GTTTLNDADAT
+2311 
-2322 NGANARLAVGDKVVL
+2322 R
-2337 TAKANNETG
+2337 
-2346 EFVGWKVGNKIVS
+2346 
-2359 DEASFVT
+2359 
-2366 YATADITYEPVFA
+2366 
-2379 EKADTS
+2379 
-2385 FTVVFVDPYGNVID
+2385 
-2399 TQTVDSAADITVPTE
+2399 
-2414 PVFPGYT
+2414 
-2421 FTGWSMTPEEIS
+2421 
-2433 KLTDGATIYAQYK
+2433 
-2446 KDDVA
+2446 
-2451 KYTVTAN
+2451 
-2458 DGATITVNGAEVASP
+2458 
-2473 AQVAYD
+2473 
-2479 TKVSVHKDGAQAWK
+2479 
-2493 LADGTVVGY
+2493 
-2502 GDTYTFFCG
+2502 
-2511 SNIELTP
+2511 
-2518 VMTAVQQKT
+2518 
-2527 TVKIL
+2527 
-2532 SATPIEGTVKV
+2532 
-2543 SFLATRNVAP
+2543 
-2553 GETVVKQGFIYGK
+2553 
-2566 NLADSELTL
+2566 
-2575 ENVGN
+2575 
-2580 KGADANA
+2580 
-2587 GTVKILYNKNSAE
+2587 
-2600 QIALD
+2600 ALD
-2605 YGLSKKDGKISAV
+2605 
-2618 AFVITKTADG
+2618 
-2628 TLKPTMSNIE
+2628 N
-2638 SYTY
+2638 

>member
-1 MKTKVKKF
+1 MKTKAKKF

-37 VSSEKQYT
+37 VSSEKKYT

-66 ALLDYADLMLPTVAP
+66 ALLDYADLMLPTIAP

-89 LPSSVTAFMTW
+89 LPSDITKYMTW
-100 DAAQK
+100 DGVNK
-105 HLNINAFGIIKYTL
+105 HLNINALGIIKYTL
-119 TVKLDSVDDV
+119 TLKLDSVDDV

-138 LLSKYGSYVG
+138 LLYKYGSYVG

-157 LASSDASKNFWHVTR
+157 VASSDASKNFWHVTR

-199 VLGQVLRGDFNLGV
+199 VIGQVLRGDFNLGV

-230 SDESYAKNLVYNI
+230 SDESYAENLVYNI

-263 KSGKTQWVYDD
+263 KSGKTTWVYDE

-326 KSGSDYAAAAAKLGY
+326 KSKSDYATAAAKLGY

-401 WDTVLKGTVKLLHVN
+401 WDTVLKGSIKLLHVN

-431 DKKGEW
+431 DQKGEW
-437 NSSNIAANY
+437 NSSNIASNY
-446 TQEKINQWA
+446 TQAKINEWA

-465 SADDFIAKA
+465 SADEFIAKA
-474 KEQLSFDRTADET
+474 KEQLSFVRTADEK

-532 IDEFFKNEYSNYG
+532 LDNFFNNEYSNYS

-565 RDNIIGNR
+565 RDNIIGTR
-573 PEMAKSKTTK
+573 PEMAKSQTTK

-593 TIRKIT
+593 TIRSIT
-599 STLVNNALK
+599 STLVSNALK
-608 MVKYTA
+608 MVQYTA

-644 VPMLVACIG
+644 IPMLVACIG

-660 KLQDIIHP
+660 KLERIIHP

-710 TATLD
+710 TATLE

-731 GYVPVSYQGKTWK
+731 GYVPVSYQGKAWK
-744 TENEDV
+744 TENEPV

-763 ILYYGGDYSMKK
+763 VLYYGGDYSMKK

-793 DENGNSALTNNLWEN
+793 DDNGNSTLTNNLWEN
-808 IDKIA
+808 IDKVA
-813 NKFLPILGTLQG
+813 NKFFPVLGTLQG

-847 IADKKDSGFCGVSNF
+847 IADKKDNGYCGVSNF
-862 VYKLITIVSAEPI
+862 VYKLLTIVSAEPI

-898 RYSKQP
+898 RYSTQP
-904 QDFTT
+904 QDFTL

-920 FDDLL
+920 FDDFL
-925 QVKTIAGTGGTDL
+925 QVGTLAGTGGDNI

-952 GYGADSTKGDAG
+952 GYGADSTKGNAS

-1046 YYKLKSATYIGS
+1046 YYKLKSATYIDS
-1058 NNEKTDITSQLKSGL
+1058 NNAKTDITSQLTSGL
-1073 IAPNETIV
+1073 IAPNETIK
-1081 TPKLPITFD
+1081 TPKLPITFN

-1132 WKEAMYNSNKQFQHD
+1132 WKEAMYNSNKQFLND
-1147 TNTPDQTVGVEG
+1147 TNKADQTVGPEG
-1159 AYVKSTSK
+1159 ARVKSTST
-1167 FSNDGTLVA
+1167 FSNDNTLLA

-1214 GIYFYDENSNYQ
+1214 GIYFYDEDSNYQ
-1226 SNTLDANNVVTKY
+1226 SNTLDADNVVTKY
-1239 DKNAAYTT
+1239 DKNATYTT

-1294 EATAGNSD
+1294 EATAGNKD

-1323 PDGTSAANIKA
+1323 PEGTSAENIKV

-1357 HVGDGDIYESVYLQN
+1357 HVGDGDIYESVYLKN
-1372 NGGQINY
+1372 KGGQLNY

-1403 QIPNA
+1403 QVPNV

-1417 YDGETNIQGGEYPV
+1417 YDGETDVPGGEYPV

-1473 KSSDFTN
+1473 KPSDFTN
-1480 STVFEQAKQA
+1480 ATIFEQAKQA

-1496 IKSSAMTVAFAHSI
+1496 IKSSAMTVAFAQSI
-1510 NNKTQL
+1510 NNKTHL

-1526 FGDLAY
+1526 YGDLAY

-1540 TVTSKGKEYTIPKDV
+1540 TVTSKGKDYTIPKEV
-1555 LANAYVGGEALA
+1555 LANAYVGGETLA

-1591 SPLALSDDNGKVRT
+1591 SPLALSDDNGSVRT

-1639 NGNPCQMPTKTQA
+1639 NGNPCQMPTETQA
-1652 TDAQGNLLYNQVQ
+1652 TDSQGNLLYNQVQ

-1691 TIVPNEVKSD
+1691 TIIPNEVKSD
-1701 GSIVDNRGAVAKAV
+1701 GTIVDNRGAVAKAV

-1741 VARTGLNDTNFNILT
+1741 VARTGLNDTNFDILT
-1756 FSKMTDIAR
+1756 FSKMTEVAR

-1783 LGADGNPVIDEA
+1783 LGEDGKPVIDET
-1795 TGEAKTEDA
+1795 TGKAKTEDA

-1838 SSAAVAEYTRLFNIF
+1838 SSAAVAENIRLFNIF

-1896 TTEASVSKTTGA
+1896 TTEASVAKATGA
-1908 NAPRF
+1908 DDPRF
-1913 GKWDAEGKLVN
+1913 GKWDTDGKLVN
-1924 DGSYTAESWTRYVRA
+1924 DGSYSAESWTRYVRA

-1952 DYAHKDPANFV
+1952 DYAHKDSANLV

-1996 TNSTVTVNAVEGA
+1996 TANSTVTVNAVEGA

-2016 DYSAP
+2016 DYAAP

-2076 PSTHTI
+2076 AASSTHNVTASLVI
-2082 TFTTIGG
+2082 ATRADGTNNGFGVTGTYKVSVAGADG
-2089 ELTTQT
+2089 ETVLEKEFELT
-2095 VKDGEM
+2095 
-2101 PTIPTNTQTTK
+2101 
-2112 PVASDSTH
+2112 
-2120 HSVTSYK
+2120 
-2127 WTPEVVAATADA
+2127 PE
-2139 AYTEEA
+2139 
-2145 VVTTPECHFEVTE
+2145 
-2158 HKDATVK
+2158 
-2165 EEGYDVYTCTEN
+2165 
-2177 CGNSYKQVIDKLP
+2177 
-2190 CDHADTKVV
+2190 
-2199 NATKPTINNP
+2199 
-2209 GNTGD
+2209 
-2214 TVCNVCGKT
+2214 
-2223 IKTGTVIPQLKGEAY
+2223 
-2238 RAALKAAQD
+2238 
-2247 ATVDPSKYT
+2247 
-2256 AESYAKVTEALAAY
+2256 
-2270 DEATVGAYTTQ
+2270 
-2281 EDVDA
+2281 
-2286 ATAALK
+2286 
-2292 DAVAKLD
+2292 
-2299 AGVVVTVASTKL
+2299 
-2311 GTTTLNDADAT
+2311 
-2322 NGANARLAVGDKVVL
+2322 AN
-2337 TAKANNETG
+2337 
-2346 EFVGWKVGNKIVS
+2346 
-2359 DEASFVT
+2359 
-2366 YATADITYEPVFA
+2366 
-2379 EKADTS
+2379 
-2385 FTVVFVDPYGNVID
+2385 
-2399 TQTVDSAADITVPTE
+2399 
-2414 PVFPGYT
+2414 
-2421 FTGWSMTPEEIS
+2421 EIS
-2433 KLTDGATIYAQYK
+2433 LDLAPGT
-2446 KDDVA
+2446 
-2451 KYTVTAN
+2451 YT
-2458 DGATITVNGAEVASP
+2458 ATITSNVSFERTVTIVVSDSDITGPAIPIAACDFNGDGSVTMADTGAIYKAVANGYDSACDLNGDGSATMADTGVIYTFIATSP
-2473 AQVAYD
+2473 A
-2479 TKVSVHKDGAQAWK
+2479 
-2493 LADGTVVGY
+2493 
-2502 GDTYTFFCG
+2502 FP
-2511 SNIELTP
+2511 E
-2518 VMTAVQQKT
+2518 
-2527 TVKIL
+2527 
-2532 SATPIEGTVKV
+2532 
-2543 SFLATRNVAP
+2543 
-2553 GETVVKQGFIYGK
+2553 
-2566 NLADSELTL
+2566 
-2575 ENVGN
+2575 
-2580 KGADANA
+2580 
-2587 GTVKILYNKNSAE
+2587 
-2600 QIALD
+2600 
-2605 YGLSKKDGKISAV
+2605 
-2618 AFVITKTADG
+2618 ITIK
-2628 TLKPTMSNIE
+2628 
-2638 SYTY
+2638 

>member
-1 MKTKVKKF
+1 MKTKAKKF

-66 ALLDYADLMLPTVAP
+66 ALIDYADLMLPTVAP

-89 LPSSVTAFMTW
+89 LPSSVTAYMTW

-326 KSGSDYAAAAAKLGY
+326 KSGTDYATAAAKLGY

-369 DANGYATEQTTKL
+369 DANGYATEQTTKI

-401 WDTVLKGTVKLLHVN
+401 WDTVLKGSIKLLHVN

-437 NSSNIAANY
+437 NSSDIASNY
-446 TQEKINQWA
+446 SQAKINEWA

-474 KEQLSFDRTADET
+474 KEQLSFDRAAAET

-532 IDEFFKNEYSNYG
+532 IDDFFKNEYSNYG

-593 TIRKIT
+593 TIKKIT
-599 STLVNNALK
+599 STLVGNALK
-608 MVKYTA
+608 MVQYTA

-626 DANGK
+626 DANGTD
-631 NAVLSEANLESAM
+631 AVLSEANLESAM

-697 YSSLVNVADDGTI
+697 YSSLVNVANDGTI
-710 TATLD
+710 SATLE

-731 GYVPVSYQGKTWK
+731 GYVPVTYKGKTWK

-775 STNSGERA
+775 ATNSGERA

-834 DLIWNDVVLSVLN
+834 DLIWNDVVLSILN
-847 IADKKDSGFCGVSNF
+847 ISDKKDSGFCGVSNF

-898 RYSKQP
+898 RYSSQP

-909 VVPKSNGDNKP
+909 IIPKSNGDNKP

-1147 TNTPDQTVGVEG
+1147 TNKPDQTVGVEG
-1159 AYVKSTSK
+1159 AYVKSTST
-1167 FSNDGTLVA
+1167 FSKDNTLLA

-1186 SNLADISTYSVRYRS
+1186 SNLADISTYSIRYRS
-1201 NRNKILTGSKAVD
+1201 NRNKVLGGKKAVD
-1214 GIYFYDENSNYQ
+1214 GIYFYDEDSNYQ

-1275 VETTPGSGEFG
+1275 VETAPGSGEFG

-1323 PDGTSAANIKA
+1323 PDGTSAENIKA

-1403 QIPNA
+1403 EIPNA

-1417 YDGETNIQGGEYPV
+1417 YDGETKIQGGEYPV

-1444 HFTILV
+1444 HFNILV

-1473 KSSDFTN
+1473 KPSDFTN
-1480 STVFEQAKQA
+1480 STIFEQAKQA

-1496 IKSSAMTVAFAHSI
+1496 IKSSAMTVAFAQSI

-1567 DGSGKVGGVA
+1567 DGSGKVGGVE

-1591 SPLALSDDNGKVRT
+1591 SPLALSDDNGSVRT

-1652 TDAQGNLLYNQVQ
+1652 TDSQGNLLYNQVQ

-1924 DGSYTAESWTRYVRA
+1924 DGSYSAESWTRYVRA
-1939 LAAAVALAQYGHG
+1939 LAAAVALAQYGNG

-2009 TVTINGV
+2009 TVTINGA
-2016 DYSAP
+2016 DYTAP

-2061 YKVDGDV
+2061 YKVDGNV

-2076 PSTHTI
+2076 AATHTI
-2082 TFTTIGG
+2082 TFTLNGG
-2089 ELTTQT
+2089 EPTTQI

-2101 PTIPTNTQTTK
+2101 PTIPTNTPTTK

-2120 HSVTSYK
+2120 HSITSYK

-2145 VVTTPECHFEVTE
+2145 VVTNPECKFEVTD
-2158 HKDATVK
+2158 HKDATYK
-2165 EEGYDVYTCTEN
+2165 EAGYDVYTCTDK
-2177 CGNSYKQVIDKLP
+2177 CGNTYTKPIEKLH

-2209 GNTGD
+2209 GYTGD
-2214 TVCNVCGKT
+2214 TVCNVCGET
-2223 IKTGTVIPQLKGEAY
+2223 IATGTEIAQLNGNDY
-2238 RAALKAAQD
+2238 RDALKAAQ
-2247 ATVDPSKYT
+2247 SKNAKDYT
-2256 AESYAKVTEALAAY
+2256 AESFAKVTEALAAY

-2292 DAVAKLD
+2292 DAVTKLD

-2311 GTTTLNDADAT
+2311 GTTTLNGADAT
-2322 NGANARLAVGDKVVL
+2322 NGANARLAVGDDVVL

-2359 DEASFVT
+2359 DEATFKT
-2366 YATADITYEPVFA
+2366 AAAADITYEAVFA
-2379 EKADTS
+2379 EKVDET
-2385 FTVVFVDPYGNVID
+2385 FTVVFVDPYGNVIS
-2399 TQTVDSAADITVPTE
+2399 TQPVTNGSAITIPDAPKIT
-2414 PVFPGYT
+2414 GYT
-2421 FTGWSMTPEEIS
+2421 FTGWSMTEEEIS

-2451 KYTVTAN
+2451 KYTVTVPEDATLTV
-2458 DGATITVNGAEVASP
+2458 DGVETASP

-2479 TKVSVHKDGAQAWK
+2479 AKVSVHKDGAEAWK

-2511 SNIELTP
+2511 SDMSLEAE
-2518 VMTAVQQKT
+2518 MTAVKKET
-2527 TVKIL
+2527 TVVITGVNEIAD
-2532 SATPIEGTVKV
+2532 SVQV
-2543 SFLATRNVAP
+2543 SFAATRNVAP
-2553 GETVVKQGFIYGK
+2553 GETVVQQGFVYGK

-2580 KGADANA
+2580 KGAAANA
-2587 GTVKILYNKNSAE
+2587 GTVKILYTKNSA
-2600 QIALD
+2600 QDIALR
-2605 YGLSKKDGKISAV
+2605 YGLAKKDGKVSAR

-2628 TLKPTMSNIE
+2628 SLKTTMSNIE
-2638 SYTY
+2638 SYTYA

>member
-1 MKTKVKKF
+1 MKTKAKKF

-81 TVYNLLAN
+81 MLYNLLEN
-89 LPSSVTAFMTW
+89 LPSDAKKYVTW
-100 DAAQK
+100 DGVNK
-105 HLNINAFGIIKYTL
+105 HLDINAFGVIKYTL
-119 TVKLDSVDDV
+119 TLNLDSVDDV

-138 LLSKYGSYVG
+138 LLHKYGSYVG

-157 LASSDASKNFWHVTR
+157 VASSDGEKKFWHVTR

-199 VLGQVLRGDFNLGV
+199 VIGQILRGNFNLGV
-213 LKSAVNI
+213 LKSALNI

-230 SDESYAKNLVYNI
+230 SDESYASNLVYNV

-256 QDEINDF
+256 QDEIDSFRN
-263 KSGKTQWVYDD
+263 GTTPWVYDD

-299 EKNEDGSLKPIQ
+299 EKNEDGSLKAIQ

-326 KSGSDYAAAAAKLGY
+326 KSGKDYATAAAKLGY
-341 DPNLVYSSE
+341 DPDLVYSSE

-369 DANGYATEQTTKL
+369 DKDGYATEQTAKL
-382 TFKPTDSLFKLGYT
+382 TFKPSDSLFKLGYT

-431 DKKGEW
+431 DQKGEW
-437 NSSNIAANY
+437 STSDIASNY
-446 TQEKINQWA
+446 TPEKINKWA

-465 SADDFIAKA
+465 SADEFIAKA

-487 STGKWSD
+487 SKGKWSD

-509 ADYGFNMQTGPINLY
+509 ADYGFKMQTGPINLY

-532 IDEFFKNEYSNYG
+532 IDNFFNNEYSNYS

-565 RDNIIGNR
+565 SDHIIGTR
-573 PEMAKSKTTK
+573 PEMAKSQTAK
-583 ADGVESINDA
+583 ANGVESINDA
-593 TIRKIT
+593 TIKKIT
-599 STLVNNALK
+599 STLVSNALK
-608 MVKYTA
+608 MVQYTA

-626 DANGK
+626 DDKGA
-631 NAVLSEANLESAM
+631 NAVLSEENLESAM

-660 KLQDIIHP
+660 KLQEIIHP
-668 AEWDGC
+668 KEWDGC

-697 YSSLVNVADDGTI
+697 YSSLANVADDGTI
-710 TATLD
+710 TATLE

-731 GYVPVSYQGKTWK
+731 GYVPVSYQGKAWK
-744 TENEDV
+744 TENEPV
-750 NSSATIFDLLNSV
+750 NSKATIFDLLNSV
-763 ILYYGGDYSMKK
+763 VLYYGGDYSMKK
-775 STNSGERA
+775 PTNSGERA
-783 MGVAALLGIC
+783 MGVAALFGIC
-793 DENGNSALTNNLWEN
+793 DNNGNSALTNNLWEN
-808 IDKIA
+808 IDKVA
-813 NKFLPILGTLQG
+813 NKFFPVLGTLQG

-847 IADKKDSGFCGVSNF
+847 IADKKDNGYCGVSNF
-862 VYKLITIVSAEPI
+862 VYKLLTIVSAKPI
-875 QSKGF
+875 QSDCF

-893 GLLGK
+893 GLFGK
-898 RYSKQP
+898 RYSTQP
-904 QDFTT
+904 QNFTL

-920 FDDLL
+920 FDNLL
-925 QVKTIAGTGGTDL
+925 QVGTLAGTDGSDI

-952 GYGADSTKGDAG
+952 GYGADSTKGNAS

-1046 YYKLKSATYIGS
+1046 YYKLKSATYIDS
-1058 NNEKTDITSQLKSGL
+1058 NNKKEDITSQFTSNL
-1073 IAPNETIV
+1073 IAPNETIES
-1081 TPKLPITFD
+1081 PKLPITFN
-1090 SAAGESNVV
+1090 SLAGESNVV

-1132 WKEAMYNSNKQFQHD
+1132 WKEAMYNGSMQFLHD
-1147 TNTPDQTVGVEG
+1147 TDTPDQTVGPDG
-1159 AYVKSTSK
+1159 AHVKSTST
-1167 FSNDGTLVA
+1167 FSNDNTLVA

-1201 NRNKILTGSKAVD
+1201 NRGKLAPGAKAVD
-1214 GIYFYDENSNYQ
+1214 GIYFYDEDSNYR
-1226 SNTLDANNVVTKY
+1226 SNTLDAKNVVTKY
-1239 DKNAAYTT
+1239 DKNATYTT

-1263 GNLLKYNMYDYR
+1263 GDLLKYNMYDYR
-1275 VETTPGSGEFG
+1275 VETAPGSGEFG

-1302 KITYYKGYT
+1302 KITYFKGFT
-1311 SDEIEAVKAQTN
+1311 SAEIDAVKAKTN
-1323 PDGTSAANIKA
+1323 PEGTSAENIKV
-1334 IQTRTHVVYTLS
+1334 IQTRTHVVYTLP
-1346 EAIAK
+1346 EAIEK

-1357 HVGDGDIYESVYLQN
+1357 HVGDGDIYESVYLKN
-1372 NGGQINY
+1372 KGGQLNY

-1385 VSMGNTKVPG
+1385 ISMGNTKVPG

-1403 QIPNA
+1403 TVANKTAI
-1408 SALEVQPFR
+1408 EVQPFR
-1417 YDGETNIQGGEYPV
+1417 YDGETAVQGGEYPV
-1431 DMCIY
+1431 HMCIY
-1436 NGSKSAYA
+1436 NGSKSGYA

-1473 KSSDFTN
+1473 KPSDFTD

-1496 IKSSAMTVAFAHSI
+1496 IKSSAMTIAFAQSI

-1526 FGDLAY
+1526 YGDLAY

-1567 DGSGKVGGVA
+1567 DGSGTVGGVA

-1591 SPLALSDDNGKVRT
+1591 SPLALSDDNGSIRT

-1639 NGNPCQMPTKTQA
+1639 KGNPCQMPTETQA
-1652 TDAQGNLLYNQVQ
+1652 TDAQGNHLYNQVQ

-1677 SNEDW
+1677 STEDW

-1691 TIVPNEVKSD
+1691 TIIPNEVKSD
-1701 GSIVDNRGAVAKAV
+1701 GTIVDNRGAVAKAV
-1715 DRINYVTSIMND
+1715 DRINYVTSIMNA

-1741 VARTGLNDTNFNILT
+1741 VARTGLNDTNFDILT

-1765 NIEKNFTV
+1765 NLEKNFTV

-1783 LGADGNPVIDEA
+1783 LDKDGKPVIDEA

-1815 AASTV
+1815 AAATV
-1820 QNCIDNGKSYTYV
+1820 QNCIDNEKSYTYV

-1838 SSAAVAEYTRLFNIF
+1838 SSSAVAENIRLFNIF

-1861 YQGAQLEKE
+1861 YQGTQLENE

-1878 YSTLTATKAVYA
+1878 YSALTATKAVYA

-1896 TTEASVSKTTGA
+1896 TTEASVKKATGA
-1908 NAPRF
+1908 TDPRF
-1913 GKWDAEGKLVN
+1913 GKWDADGKLVN
-1924 DGSYTAESWTRYVRA
+1924 DGSYSAESWTRYVRA
-1939 LAAAVALAQYGHG
+1939 LAAAVALAQYGRG
-1952 DYAHKDPANFV
+1952 DYAHKDPANLV

-1983 LQAAEIALAPAET
+1983 LQAAEIALAPAVT
-1996 TNSTVTVNAVEGA
+1996 TNSTVTVNVVDGA

-2043 NELTINGEKVTVN
+2043 NELTINGTKVTVD

-2068 TIAPSVKQ
+2068 TITPSVKQ
-2076 PSTHTI
+2076 AAADTI
-2082 TFTTIGG
+2082 TVSGKVLIATNVAGTESSTGIAGIDIIA
-2089 ELTTQT
+2089 
-2095 VKDGEM
+2095 DGKVVA
-2101 PTIPTNTQTTK
+2101 TS
-2112 PVASDSTH
+2112 ASDGSFT
-2120 HSVTSYK
+2120 
-2127 WTPEVVAATADA
+2127 
-2139 AYTEEA
+2139 
-2145 VVTTPECHFEVTE
+2145 
-2158 HKDATVK
+2158 ATVP
-2165 EEGYDVYTCTEN
+2165 
-2177 CGNSYKQVIDKLP
+2177 I
-2190 CDHADTKVV
+2190 
-2199 NATKPTINNP
+2199 
-2209 GNTGD
+2209 
-2214 TVCNVCGKT
+2214 
-2223 IKTGTVIPQLKGEAY
+2223 
-2238 RAALKAAQD
+2238 
-2247 ATVDPSKYT
+2247 
-2256 AESYAKVTEALAAY
+2256 
-2270 DEATVGAYTTQ
+2270 
-2281 EDVDA
+2281 
-2286 ATAALK
+2286 
-2292 DAVAKLD
+2292 
-2299 AGVVVTVASTKL
+2299 
-2311 GTTTLNDADAT
+2311 GTTSLTVQKENVTIDRTVTLS
-2322 NGANARLAVGDKVVL
+2322 G
-2337 TAKANNETG
+2337 
-2346 EFVGWKVGNKIVS
+2346 
-2359 DEASFVT
+2359 
-2366 YATADITYEPVFA
+2366 TADISNVEIPVCICDYNHDGSIDGLDKLTFYDAFSGGA
-2379 EKADTS
+2379 EKYNRYCDYNQDGVIDALDKPT
-2385 FTVVFVDPYGNVID
+2385 FFKFYGNKV
-2399 TQTVDSAADITVPTE
+2399 E
-2414 PVFPGYT
+2414 
-2421 FTGWSMTPEEIS
+2421 
-2433 KLTDGATIYAQYK
+2433 YA
-2446 KDDVA
+2446 
-2451 KYTVTAN
+2451 
-2458 DGATITVNGAEVASP
+2458 P
-2473 AQVAYD
+2473 
-2479 TKVSVHKDGAQAWK
+2479 
-2493 LADGTVVGY
+2493 L
-2502 GDTYTFFCG
+2502 
-2511 SNIELTP
+2511 
-2518 VMTAVQQKT
+2518 
-2527 TVKIL
+2527 
-2532 SATPIEGTVKV
+2532 
-2543 SFLATRNVAP
+2543 
-2553 GETVVKQGFIYGK
+2553 
-2566 NLADSELTL
+2566 
-2575 ENVGN
+2575 
-2580 KGADANA
+2580 
-2587 GTVKILYNKNSAE
+2587 
-2600 QIALD
+2600 ALD
-2605 YGLSKKDGKISAV
+2605 
-2618 AFVITKTADG
+2618 
-2628 TLKPTMSNIE
+2628 
-2638 SYTY
+2638 

>member
-1 MKTKVKKF
+1 MKTKAKKF

-45 DDALEYN
+45 EDALEYN

-89 LPSSVTAFMTW
+89 LPSSVTAYMTW

-437 NSSNIAANY
+437 NSSDIASNY
-446 TQEKINQWA
+446 TQAKINEWA

-474 KEQLSFDRTADET
+474 KEQLSFDRAAAET

-532 IDEFFKNEYSNYG
+532 IDDFFKNEYSNYG

-593 TIRKIT
+593 TIKKIT
-599 STLVNNALK
+599 STLVGNALK
-608 MVKYTA
+608 MVQYTA

-626 DANGK
+626 DANGTD
-631 NAVLSEANLESAM
+631 AVLSEANLESAM

-697 YSSLVNVADDGTI
+697 YSSLVNVANDGTI
-710 TATLD
+710 NATLE

-731 GYVPVSYQGKTWK
+731 GYVPVTYKGKTWK

-775 STNSGERA
+775 ATNSGERA

-793 DENGNSALTNNLWEN
+793 DEKGNSALTNNLWEN

-1046 YYKLKSATYIGS
+1046 YYKLKSATYIDS
-1058 NNEKTDITSQLKSGL
+1058 NNAKTDITSQLKSGL
-1073 IAPNETIV
+1073 IAPNETIE
-1081 TPKLPITFD
+1081 TPKLSITFN
-1090 SAAGESNVV
+1090 SSAGESNVV

-1132 WKEAMYNSNKQFQHD
+1132 WKEAMYNSNKQFLHD
-1147 TNTPDQTVGVEG
+1147 TNKADQTVGVEG
-1159 AYVKSTSK
+1159 AYVKSTST
-1167 FSNDGTLVA
+1167 FSNDNTLLA

-1201 NRNKILTGSKAVD
+1201 NRNKILTGKKAVD
-1214 GIYFYDENSNYQ
+1214 GIYFYDEDSNYQ

-1275 VETTPGSGEFG
+1275 VETAPGSGEFG
-1286 EWNRNEVT
+1286 EWNRNQVT

-1323 PDGTSAANIKA
+1323 PDGTSAENVKA

-1357 HVGDGDIYESVYLQN
+1357 HVGDGDIYESVYLKN

-1417 YDGETNIQGGEYPV
+1417 YDGESNIQGGEYPV

-1473 KSSDFTN
+1473 KPSDFTN
-1480 STVFEQAKQA
+1480 STIFEQAKQA

-1496 IKSSAMTVAFAHSI
+1496 IKSSAMTVAFAQSI
-1510 NNKTQL
+1510 NNKTHL

-1540 TVTSKGKEYTIPKDV
+1540 TVTSKGKDYTIPKDV

-1567 DGSGKVGGVA
+1567 DGSGKVGGVE

-1591 SPLALSDDNGKVRT
+1591 SPLALSDDNGSVRT

-1652 TDAQGNLLYNQVQ
+1652 TDSQGNLLYNQVQ

-1924 DGSYTAESWTRYVRA
+1924 DGSYSAESWTRYVRA

-1996 TNSTVTVNAVEGA
+1996 TNNTVTVNAVEGA
-2009 TVTINGV
+2009 TVTINGAA
-2016 DYSAP
+2016 YTAP

-2076 PSTHTI
+2076 PSTYTI
-2082 TFTTIGG
+2082 KFVRADGVDVPS
-2089 ELTTQT
+2089 QT
-2095 VKDGEM
+2095 VNAGEK
-2101 PTIPTNTQTTK
+2101 PTVPDSNTAKTIESDNAGHHTVTTYSWPDVPVATEDATYNEVANPVKSDCHYIEKVTVKPTYTTK
-2112 PVASDSTH
+2112 G
-2120 HSVTSYK
+2120 
-2127 WTPEVVAATADA
+2127 EAT
-2139 AYTEEA
+2139 
-2145 VVTTPECHFEVTE
+2145 
-2158 HKDATVK
+2158 
-2165 EEGYDVYTCTEN
+2165 YTCDV
-2177 CGNSYKQVIDKLP
+2177 CGHSYTAEIDKLV

-2214 TVCNVCGKT
+2214 TVCNVCGET
-2223 IKTGTVIPQLKGEAY
+2223 IATGTVIAQLNGEAY
-2238 RAALKAAQD
+2238 RAALKAAKDVD
-2247 ATVDPSKYT
+2247 ASKYT
-2256 AESYAKVTEALAAY
+2256 ADSYAKVTEAIAAY
-2270 DEATVGAYTTQ
+2270 DEATVGAYTSQ

-2399 TQTVDSAADITVPTE
+2399 TQTVTSGANIEIPTA
-2414 PVFPGYT
+2414 PTLIGYT
-2421 FTGWSMTPEEIS
+2421 FTGWSMTEPDIHA
-2433 KLTDGATIYAQYK
+2433 LTDGATIYAQYT
-2446 KDDVA
+2446 KDNVA
-2451 KYTVTAN
+2451 KYTVTAPE
-2458 DGATITVNGAEVASP
+2458 GATLTVDGVETASP
-2473 AQVAYD
+2473 ATVAYD
-2479 TKVSVHKDGAQAWK
+2479 AKVSVHKDGVAAWQV
-2493 LADGTVVGY
+2493 DGVTVAY

-2511 SNIELTP
+2511 SDMNL
-2518 VMTAVQQKT
+2518 VAVDTAVEQKT
-2527 TVKIL
+2527 TVVITGVNEIAG
-2532 SATPIEGTVKV
+2532 SVQV
-2543 SFLATRNVAP
+2543 SFAASRNVAP

-2575 ENVGN
+2575 DNVGN

-2587 GTVKILYNKNSAE
+2587 GTVKIAYTKNSAAD
-2600 QIALD
+2600 ISLR
-2605 YGLSKKDGKISAV
+2605 YGLSKKDGKVSAA

-2628 TLKPTMSNIE
+2628 TLKKAISE
-2638 SYTY
+2638 VKSYTYH

>member
-1 MKTKVKKF
+1 MKTKAKKF

-437 NSSNIAANY
+437 NSSDIASNY
-446 TQEKINQWA
+446 TQAKINEWA

-474 KEQLSFDRTADET
+474 KEQLSFDRAAAET

-532 IDEFFKNEYSNYG
+532 IDDFFKNEYSNYG

-573 PEMAKSKTTK
+573 PEMAKSQTTK
-583 ADGVESINDA
+583 ADGIESINDA
-593 TIRKIT
+593 TIKKIT

-608 MVKYTA
+608 MVQYTA

-626 DANGK
+626 DANGTD
-631 NAVLSEANLESAM
+631 AVLSEANLESAM

-697 YSSLVNVADDGTI
+697 YSSLVNVANDGTI
-710 TATLD
+710 NATLE

-731 GYVPVSYQGKTWK
+731 GYVPVTYKGKTWK

-813 NKFLPILGTLQG
+813 NKFFPVLGTLQG

-904 QDFTT
+904 QNFTT
-909 VVPKSNGDNKP
+909 IIPKSNGDNKP

-925 QVKTIAGTGGTDL
+925 QVKTLAGTGGTDL

-1058 NNEKTDITSQLKSGL
+1058 NNEKNDITSKLKSGL

-1147 TNTPDQTVGVEG
+1147 TNKPDQTVGVEG

-1201 NRNKILTGSKAVD
+1201 NRSKILTGSKAVD
-1214 GIYFYDENSNYQ
+1214 GIYFYDEDSNYQ

-1496 IKSSAMTVAFAHSI
+1496 IKSSAMTVAFAQSI
-1510 NNKTQL
+1510 NNKTHL

-1652 TDAQGNLLYNQVQ
+1652 TDSQGNLLYNQVQ

-1924 DGSYTAESWTRYVRA
+1924 DGSYSAESWTRYVRA

-2281 EDVDA
+2281 EDVDTA
-2286 ATAALK
+2286 EAALK

-2605 YGLSKKDGKISAV
+2605 YGLSKRDGKISV
-2618 AFVITKTADG
+2618 RAFVITKAGG
-2628 TLKPTMSNIE
+2628 TLKPTMSDVE
-2638 SYTY
+2638 TYTY